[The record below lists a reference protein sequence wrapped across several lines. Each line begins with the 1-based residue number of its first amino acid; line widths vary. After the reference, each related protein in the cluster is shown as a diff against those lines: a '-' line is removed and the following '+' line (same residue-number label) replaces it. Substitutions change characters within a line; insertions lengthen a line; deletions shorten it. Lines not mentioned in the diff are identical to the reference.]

1 MGYFKRKVAEAGCNL
16 RRTGPEPPWQ
26 MAAEGEIHEL
36 KRGSGRKINKMRSPK
51 VIWDDYLKFESHIL
65 SNTALDIFELDGMT
79 NGTNIPVETSDN

>member
-1 MGYFKRKVAEAGCNL
+1 
-16 RRTGPEPPWQ
+16 
-26 MAAEGEIHEL
+26 
-36 KRGSGRKINKMRSPK
+36 MRSPK